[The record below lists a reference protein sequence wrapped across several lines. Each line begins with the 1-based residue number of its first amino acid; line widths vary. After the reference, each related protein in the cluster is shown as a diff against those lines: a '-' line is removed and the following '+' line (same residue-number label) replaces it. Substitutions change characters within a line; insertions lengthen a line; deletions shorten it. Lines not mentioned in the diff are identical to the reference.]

1 MSDRRIT
8 RPLVVVGG
16 VFSLIGAI
24 VTVVYF
30 FQPWRSCEYED
41 SSAGCS
47 MLPVDAAVMMAAMV
61 ATVVGL
67 VLLAVGLILG
77 SRERSRFL

>member
-1 MSDRRIT
+1 MTARST
-8 RPLVVVGG
+8 SRPLVVVGG
-16 VFSLIGAI
+16 MFSLIGAV
-24 VTVVYF
+24 VTVVYI

-41 SSAGCS
+41 SSTGCS

-77 SRERSRFL
+77 SRERSGFL